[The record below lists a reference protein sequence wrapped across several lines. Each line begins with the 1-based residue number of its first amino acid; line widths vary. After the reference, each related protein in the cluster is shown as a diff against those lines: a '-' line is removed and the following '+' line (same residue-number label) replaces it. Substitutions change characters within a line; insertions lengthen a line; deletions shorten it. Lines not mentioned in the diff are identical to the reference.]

1 MNDTR
6 PGGWAPSQL
15 DMMRAEAK
23 AWEQWHQQN
32 RHVRLT
38 RPIPPRPIQRVDL
51 LLAAA
56 LGAAA
61 SAVLM
66 LIVGVMSL

>member
-15 DMMRAEAK
+15 DMMRAEAR
-23 AWEQWHQQN
+23 AWEQWRQQN

-38 RPIPPRPIQRVDL
+38 RPIPPQNIARIDL
-51 LLAAA
+51 LLSAAI
-56 LGAAA
+56 GAVA
-61 SAVLM
+61 SAAIM
-66 LIVGVMSL
+66 LALVVIS